1 MDERAREPRYLY
13 FSEKFTNSCAPQ
25 RADALSCKRETVYN
39 IHVRAF
45 DAYEILIFAYVNLT
59 SKNDD
64 NNWQAL
70 FTGRSKNRERK
81 KREEKRE

>member
-1 MDERAREPRYLY
+1 M
-13 FSEKFTNSCAPQ
+13 
-25 RADALSCKRETVYN
+25 YN
-39 IHVRAF
+39 IHERAF

-81 KREEKRE
+81 KREEKPE